1 MSFTPD
7 TKVLLAS
14 GIAVP
19 IASLHPGDKV
29 LATST
34 RTGKTQAEP
43 VTAVLVHHDTNR
55 YNLII
60 RTAHHRAAVIHTT
73 TNHLFWNPY
82 LDKFLPASDLKAGTQ
97 LKTPDG
103 QLAVVVGGSTPAV
116 HDGWMWDLTVPGNN
130 DHDFYVTV
138 SGGTGVLVHNENES
152 CSVST
157 LRDYARQ
164 INEAGVHPA
173 AVNMRVIAVGQ
184 DEAGNLTAA
193 SSDNFDIGQRAMADE
208 LGIRRVPTLGTQH
221 AEENLITDNQ
231 GSLWPLLRIGTYSQ
245 DPCPGCSDL
254 MDQLGIEH
262 G

>member
-1 MSFTPD
+1 VAAPD
-7 TKVLLAS
+7 SEDDRGEDLGEL
-14 GIAVP
+14 GRDE
-19 IASLHPGDKV
+19 H
-29 LATST
+29 
-34 RTGKTQAEP
+34 
-43 VTAVLVHHDTNR
+43 
-55 YNLII
+55 
-60 RTAHHRAAVIHTT
+60 
-73 TNHLFWNPY
+73 Y
-82 LDKFLPASDLKAGTQ
+82 LDKFLPASNLKPGTH

-103 QLAVVVGGSTPAV
+103 QSAVVVGGSVPAV

-138 SGGTGVLVHNENES
+138 SGGTGVLVHNENEP

-231 GSLWPLLRIGTYSQ
+231 GSLWSLLRIGTYSQ
-245 DPCPGCSDL
+245 DPCLSCSDL